1 MKGVMG
7 MRWEEKWSVGVDKID
22 IQHQELFNRIDQLV
36 TAMKTGKGKD
46 EVISTLNFLEEYVI
60 KHFNDEEELQKK
72 NNYPKYEIQH
82 REHEEFKS
90 GLKEL
95 RRVFETTGVS
105 AIFVINVQQ
114 KISNWWRKHI
124 LELDKDLG
132 NFLNKCKV

>member
-1 MKGVMG
+1 MG
-7 MRWEEKWSVGVDKID
+7 MKWEEKWSVGVDKID
-22 IQHQELFNRIDQLV
+22 TQHQELFNRIDQLV

-46 EVISTLNFLEEYVI
+46 EVIGTLDFLEEYVI

-82 REHEEFKS
+82 REHEEFKDS
-90 GLKEL
+90 LREL
-95 RRVFETTGVS
+95 RRVFETTGIS

-124 LELDKDLG
+124 LELDRDLG
-132 NFLNKCKV
+132 NFLRKS

>member
-1 MKGVMG
+1 MG
-7 MRWEEKWSVGVDKID
+7 MKWEEKWSVGVDKID
-22 IQHQELFNRIDQLV
+22 TQHQELFNRIDQLV

-46 EVISTLNFLEEYVI
+46 EVIGTLDFLEEYVI

-82 REHEEFKS
+82 RGHEEFKDS
-90 GLKEL
+90 LREL
-95 RRVFETTGVS
+95 RRVFETTGIS

-124 LELDKDLG
+124 LELDRDLG
-132 NFLNKCKV
+132 NFLRKS